1 MIIQNWLDQLCLMIP
16 NVQVAIVVDHLDAR
30 SHQQAMACWPNKTI
44 NTDVLFKQLPLL
56 KAQGSPVVSI
66 AKQSPAESNK
76 TIIEKLVIAYP
87 LSLSNASAGAVLI
100 EVVAKASQ
108 QSILLQML
116 KWGHSWLQLL
126 LQHVDENEQNTGA
139 LQAKAPPPEHPSFI
153 YFSIVQA
160 VLACADHQQALM
172 TLVNKIVT
180 CWPFERVALGVVN
193 GQDIEVKAISHSAHF
208 DGRSNLIVN
217 MSQAMAEVKDTPGGI
232 YFSASECDELAS
244 YVGHQRLLVDSD
256 ISALISLP
264 LQDNDQTVAVLL
276 CEFKDKTHD
285 NQQLASQYL
294 AKLNILAGLLG
305 PLIALHQRGNQSVS
319 AHFAGRSRARLTGL
333 QQGKFG
339 RLPLIAGFILLLG
352 LTGFINTDF
361 RVATEATIEGRI
373 QRAVV
378 APFDGY
384 IDMAFA
390 RAGEL
395 IQQGEAIAQLDDQPL
410 QLEKQGW
417 LSKKE
422 EYQNQY
428 RQELVSLNHAQAQII
443 KAQIAQAE
451 IQIAQVDSRLQRAK
465 LVSPLSGVIIEG
477 DLSRSLG
484 APVERGQVL
493 FEVAPLDEYRVVLK
507 VHEQDIAYLQ
517 KGQTG
522 SLMLKAYPKQSI
534 PLIVEQVA
542 IVYEQEGDYTWYR
555 TEASIDQDNLPSDM
569 LLRPGMEG
577 LGKIEV
583 GEKSLAWLGFHRL
596 VDWFRLWFWSWTP

>member
-1 MIIQNWLDQLCLMIP
+1 MIVQNWLDQLCLMIP
-16 NVQVAIVVDHLDAR
+16 NVQVAIVVDHLDA
-30 SHQQAMACWPNKTI
+30 STQDQAIASWPNKTI
-44 NTDVLFKQLPLL
+44 STEILLKQLPLL
-56 KAQGSPVVSI
+56 KAQRSPVVSI
-66 AKQSPAESNK
+66 TQQNSSDSNK
-76 TIIEKLVIAYP
+76 SPVERLVIAYP
-87 LSLSNASAGAVLI
+87 LSLANASAGALLI
-100 EVVAKASQ
+100 EVAGKASQ
-108 QSILLQML
+108 QNILLQML
-116 KWGHSWLQLL
+116 KWGKSWLQLL
-126 LQHVDENEQNTGA
+126 LQHVDVNEPNTVT
-139 LQAKAPPPEHPSFI
+139 LQANTPATEHPSFI

-160 VLACADHQQALM
+160 VLSCTDHQQALM

-180 CWPFERVALGVVN
+180 CWPFERVALGMVN
-193 GQDIEVKAISHSAHF
+193 GQNIEVKAISHSADF
-208 DGRSNLIVN
+208 DVRSNLIVN
-217 MSQAMAEVKDTPGGI
+217 MSQAMAEVKNTPGGI
-232 YFSASECDELAS
+232 YFSASESDELAS

-256 ISALISLP
+256 VSALISLP
-264 LQDNDQTVAVLL
+264 LQDNGQTVAVLL
-276 CEFKDKTHD
+276 CEFKDETHD
-285 NQQLASQYL
+285 KQHLASQYL

-305 PLIALHQRGNQSVS
+305 PLMALHQRGNQSVS

-333 QQGKFG
+333 QQGRFG
-339 RLPLIAGFILLLG
+339 KLPLIAAFIFLLC

-395 IQQGEAIAQLDDQPL
+395 IEKGEAIAQLDDQPL

-422 EYQNQY
+422 EYEKQY
-428 RQELVSLNHAQAQII
+428 RQELVSLSHAKAQIM
-443 KAQIAQAE
+443 KAQIAQAD
-451 IQIAQVDSRLQRAK
+451 IQIAQVNSRLQRAK
-465 LVSPLSGVIIEG
+465 LVSPLSGMIIEG

-507 VHEQDIAYLQ
+507 VHERDIAYLQ
-517 KGQTG
+517 KGQIG
-522 SLMLKAYPKQSI
+522 SLMLTAYPKQSI

-542 IVYEQEGDYTWYR
+542 IVYEQQGDYTWYR
-555 TEASIDQDNLPSDM
+555 TEASIDQDNLPSEM